1 MIRDDTVAVVGA
13 GVIGAAVAY
22 ALAREG
28 RTILLLDRAEPGIAG
43 ASFGNAGHIAAE
55 LVEPLPSWG
64 LLLGFWCELFAFG
77 GVLDIPLRR
86 APAFLPWAWRFAAAA
101 QHRTENTRHLAPL
114 VRPAVDQM
122 ARWLAEIGRPELLRT
137 NGHYQVWFGP
147 RSGEQAAE
155 QGLAMERLGIP
166 TEAAPSETLQLI
178 GRQSSGIAGL
188 WFPST
193 GHVLDPLK
201 ILQSFVGAATERGA
215 SFRCAEIRAIKPLE
229 GLVALHTSSGTL
241 TVGAVVVCTGAWT
254 ASLLEP
260 LGLRVPMESARGY
273 HVEMAGHPAL
283 TDTPILYADQRILLT
298 PMEGRLRATSF
309 MEFAGPNA
317 APDPRKWARLRRLLG
332 ELGYDCPADGPSWVG
347 PRPVL
352 PDYLPGIG
360 RLEGTSIYYA
370 VGHQHIGLTLAPVT
384 GERCPIWW
392 PVVSPDTISPLSIC
406 DDFKVLVL
414 PMPTE
419 PARRAHTA
427 VKQLSTKRCA
437 PLTKLASSLAR
448 NRAARATSSGSQIRP
463 C

>member
-1 MIRDDTVAVVGA
+1 MVRDDTVAVVGA

-22 ALAREG
+22 ALAHDG
-28 RTILLLDRAEPGIAG
+28 RSVLLLDRAEPGMAG

-64 LLLGFWCELFAFG
+64 LLFGVWRELFAFG
-77 GVLDIPLRR
+77 GPLDIPLRR
-86 APAFLPWAWRFAAAA
+86 APQFLPWALRFAAAA
-101 QHRTENTRHLAPL
+101 RHRAENTRHLAPL

-137 NGHYQVWFGP
+137 NGHFQVWFGP
-147 RSGEQAAE
+147 RSGERAAE

-166 TEAAPSETLQLI
+166 TQAAPNEILQVI
-178 GRQSSGIAGL
+178 ARQSAKSLESKTSPRDSNARVAGL

-193 GHVLDPLK
+193 GHVPDPLK
-201 ILQSFVGAATERGA
+201 IVQSFVRAATERGA
-215 SFRCAEIRAIKPLE
+215 FFKCAEIRAIQPLE
-229 GLVALHTSSGTL
+229 GRIALHTSSETL

-273 HVEMAGHPAL
+273 HVEMPGHPAL

-309 MEFAGPNA
+309 MEFAGLNA
-317 APDPRKWARLRRLLG
+317 APDPRKFARLRKLLR

-360 RLEGTSIYYA
+360 RLERTSIFYA

-384 GERCPIWW
+384 GELMSDLVAGRQPRH
-392 PVVSPDTISPLSIC
+392 DISAFDL
-406 DDFKVLVL
+406 
-414 PMPTE
+414 
-419 PARRAHTA
+419 RRF
-427 VKQLSTKRCA
+427 
-437 PLTKLASSLAR
+437 
-448 NRAARATSSGSQIRP
+448 
-463 C
+463 